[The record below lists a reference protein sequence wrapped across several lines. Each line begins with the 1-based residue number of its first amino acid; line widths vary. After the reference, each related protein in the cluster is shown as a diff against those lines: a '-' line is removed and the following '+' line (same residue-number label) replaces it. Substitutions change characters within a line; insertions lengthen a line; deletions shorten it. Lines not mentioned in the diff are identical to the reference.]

1 MKKILIII
9 GFVFGIIAGVINA
22 ASAFTAVTYQIYPV
36 SNSPFVIKQEK
47 TITTTGSGEDRD
59 TTITYQYYLL
69 ITPEPQH
76 QALQRIEYVGFRVVN
91 NNGFQYFQIFPNGQI
106 RELRDINQAL
116 YEPSKIVLNPT
127 DIGQYKLFSQAII
140 NNLIGVQNSVCIN
153 GIQLFNVPDSN
164 SIQGINFMAG
174 YGFLTQANMNMIAQ
188 QKAIE
193 NDPVVQAQVPAVQLL
208 DIQTMKWAMAQA
220 NMFQHQKYYNIFD
233 LTNSCQNNNNQ
244 WYTP

>member
-1 MKKILIII
+1 MKKIIVTI
-9 GFVFGIIAGVINA
+9 GFILCMIAGVVDST
-22 ASAFTAVTYQIYPV
+22 SAFTTVTYQTYPV
-36 SNSPFVIKQEK
+36 SNSSLVIQQEK
-47 TITTTGSGEDRD
+47 IVTTTGFGEDRD

-106 RELRDINQAL
+106 RELTDINQAL
-116 YEPSKIVLNPT
+116 YEPSKIVLNPA
-127 DIGQYKLFSQAII
+127 DIGQYKLFSHAIS
-140 NNLIGVQNSVCIN
+140 NNLTGVQNSVCIN
-153 GIQLFNVPDSN
+153 GTQLFNVPGSN

-193 NDPVVQAQVPAVQLL
+193 NDPVIQAQVPAVQLL
-208 DIQTMKWAMAQA
+208 DIQTMKWSMAQA
-220 NMFQHQKYYNIFD
+220 NMFQHQKYYNIYD